1 MTKENE
7 IFSGHGSLQKQ
18 TLGHTQNMLMM
29 NGPKRNVIYIGTESQ
44 IVNQATNF
52 TVIYLK
58 YMSAAQSKIDLSD

>member
-44 IVNQATNF
+44 IVNIMPF
-52 TVIYLK
+52 
-58 YMSAAQSKIDLSD
+58 SKKPAMILPQDLE